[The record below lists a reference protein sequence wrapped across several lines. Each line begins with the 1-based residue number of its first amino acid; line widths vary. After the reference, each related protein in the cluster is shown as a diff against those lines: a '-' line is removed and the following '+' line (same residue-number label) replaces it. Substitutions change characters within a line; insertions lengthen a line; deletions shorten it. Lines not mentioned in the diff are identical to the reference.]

1 MDTANRVRGFNHRVG
16 TLPVAVVSKPISTMA
31 RLLLLIVPVLL
42 HINIM
47 THAFPMTALLQIRQT
62 HRVVSPQQSL
72 LYSSTTEKTEQEET
86 VTTSKAS
93 TKSSIKASTSSKSS
107 SKATLGLLTF
117 DLDDTIYPLAPVIQE
132 ANAAFAKAMERYGF
146 PNIQSD
152 DITKRSVQI
161 RNEIAETDP
170 QLAATL
176 SHTEIRK
183 LAIRKEME
191 LVMFHRKLS
200 ECANDWATNVE
211 SLGPAVVTSARKYV
225 PISLYALFHI
235 IYTRRKVC
243 HFTLAKFM
251 THPHNTSLVPNFCTI
266 DLQMVQQGGQ

>member
-1 MDTANRVRGFNHRVG
+1 MQ
-16 TLPVAVVSKPISTMA
+16 
-31 RLLLLIVPVLL
+31 IVPQRVMNITATIRVVGGSSRTQWILRMILTVVLL
-42 HINIM
+42 VQCCCNTMID
-47 THAFPMTALLQIRQT
+47 AFPMTALLHSHPVQ
-62 HRVVSPQQSL
+62 HHHHHHLVVAISPSTV
-72 LYSSTTEKTEQEET
+72 LYSSTTEATEQEET
-86 VTTSKAS
+86 IAV
-93 TKSSIKASTSSKSS
+93 TSSKVTTTKKSNS
-107 SKATLGLLTF
+107 HSKSTTATLGLLTF

-161 RNEIAETDP
+161 RNEIAETDL

-191 LVMFHRKLS
+191 FVMFHRKLN

-225 PISLYALFHI
+225 NDFLSAIVM
-235 IYTRRKVC
+235 RRK
-243 HFTLAKFM
+243 
-251 THPHNTSLVPNFCTI
+251 
-266 DLQMVQQGGQ
+266 

>member
-1 MDTANRVRGFNHRVG
+1 MQIVPQRVMNITATIRVVG
-16 TLPVAVVSKPISTMA
+16 GSSRTQWILRMILPV
-31 RLLLLIVPVLL
+31 VLL
-42 HINIM
+42 VHCCCNTMID
-47 THAFPMTALLQIRQT
+47 AFPMTALLHSHSLQ
-62 HRVVSPQQSL
+62 HHHHPVVAISPPSHPSTL
-72 LYSSTTEKTEQEET
+72 LYSSTTEATEQEET
-86 VTTSKAS
+86 IAV
-93 TKSSIKASTSSKSS
+93 TSSKVTTTKKSS
-107 SKATLGLLTF
+107 SSSSNSSNSHSKSTTATLGLLTF

-161 RNEIAETDP
+161 RNEIAETDL

-191 LVMFHRKLS
+191 FVMFHRKLN

-225 PISLYALFHI
+225 NDSLFAI
-235 IYTRRKVC
+235 VMRRK
-243 HFTLAKFM
+243 
-251 THPHNTSLVPNFCTI
+251 
-266 DLQMVQQGGQ
+266 

>member
-1 MDTANRVRGFNHRVG
+1 MSGMQIVPQRVMSTTATIRVVG
-16 TLPVAVVSKPISTMA
+16 GSSRTQWILRMILPV
-31 RLLLLIVPVLL
+31 VLL
-42 HINIM
+42 VQCCCNTMID
-47 THAFPMTALLQIRQT
+47 AFPMTALLHSHPLQQ
-62 HRVVSPQQSL
+62 HHHHHQVVAISPPSHPSTVV
-72 LYSSTTEKTEQEET
+72 LYSSTTEATEQEET
-86 VTTSKAS
+86 IAV
-93 TKSSIKASTSSKSS
+93 TSSKVTTTKKSS
-107 SKATLGLLTF
+107 SSSSNSSNSHSKSTTATLGLLTF

-161 RNEIAETDP
+161 RNEIAETDL

-191 LVMFHRKLS
+191 FVMFHRKLN

-225 PISLYALFHI
+225 NDFLSAIVM
-235 IYTRRKVC
+235 RRK
-243 HFTLAKFM
+243 
-251 THPHNTSLVPNFCTI
+251 
-266 DLQMVQQGGQ
+266 

>member
-1 MDTANRVRGFNHRVG
+1 MMKMNPALSDRVG
-16 TLPVAVVSKPISTMA
+16 VVVTATPKIM
-31 RLLLLIVPVLL
+31 LLLLFTLVLVVSDPL
-42 HINIM
+42 I
-47 THAFPMTALLQIRQT
+47 HAFPITALLQPQSQ
-62 HRVVSPQQSL
+62 HRLIVSPQPPASAASESSFSV
-72 LYSSTTEKTEQEET
+72 LYSSTTEATEREEA
-86 VTTSKAS
+86 VSTS
-93 TKSSIKASTSSKSS
+93 ASTSTLASKPLKKTTKS

-146 PNIQSD
+146 PNIQSN

-170 QLAATL
+170 QQAAAL

-191 LVMFHRKLS
+191 LVMFHRKMN

-225 PISLYALFHI
+225 PYCCCSCCCCVTI
-235 IYTRRKVC
+235 I
-243 HFTLAKFM
+243 
-251 THPHNTSLVPNFCTI
+251 
-266 DLQMVQQGGQ
+266 

>member
-1 MDTANRVRGFNHRVG
+1 MNPALSDRVG
-16 TLPVAVVSKPISTMA
+16 VVVTATPKIM
-31 RLLLLIVPVLL
+31 LLLLFTLVLVVSDPL
-42 HINIM
+42 I
-47 THAFPMTALLQIRQT
+47 HAFPITALLQPQSQ
-62 HRVVSPQQSL
+62 HRLIVSTQPPASAASESSFSV
-72 LYSSTTEKTEQEET
+72 LYSSTTEATEREEA
-86 VTTSKAS
+86 VSTS
-93 TKSSIKASTSSKSS
+93 ASTSTLASKPL
-107 SKATLGLLTF
+107 KKTTLGLLTF

-146 PNIQSD
+146 PNIQSN

-170 QLAATL
+170 QQAAAL

-191 LVMFHRKLS
+191 LVMFHRKMN

-225 PISLYALFHI
+225 PYCCCSCCCCVTI
-235 IYTRRKVC
+235 I
-243 HFTLAKFM
+243 
-251 THPHNTSLVPNFCTI
+251 
-266 DLQMVQQGGQ
+266 

>member
-1 MDTANRVRGFNHRVG
+1 
-16 TLPVAVVSKPISTMA
+16 MA
-31 RLLLLIVPVLL
+31 LTR
-42 HINIM
+42 
-47 THAFPMTALLQIRQT
+47 AFPMTALLQPHQQHQQRAS
-62 HRVVSPQQSL
+62 VSASL
-72 LYSSTTEKTEQEET
+72 LFSSTTEATGTEQEEA
-86 VTTSKAS
+86 VTASATATTKVSTKAASINSSSKA
-93 TKSSIKASTSSKSS
+93 S

-146 PNIQSD
+146 PNIQSN

-170 QLAATL
+170 QRAATL

-191 LVMFHRKLS
+191 LVMFHRKLK

-225 PISLYALFHI
+225 LLS
-235 IYTRRKVC
+235 
-243 HFTLAKFM
+243 
-251 THPHNTSLVPNFCTI
+251 
-266 DLQMVQQGGQ
+266 